1 MNTLAAMMISYLLG
15 SIPSAYIFGRVYKG
29 IDIRD
34 HGSGNVGATNTF
46 RVLGKGPGTTVLIL
60 DILKGLIAVWL
71 VGDLLRVASVL
82 GRVLIGIAAVCGHNW
97 TIFLEFKGGKGIAT
111 SLGVL
116 IGLTI
121 KFPSLIF
128 ALLICIL
135 TWVGTLFLWRYIS
148 VSSMA
153 AALILPFAMVVTG
166 QPPEMILLGAV
177 FCVFVIYRHRSNI
190 TRLMIGTEHKV
201 PLKGFGR
208 QE

>member
-1 MNTLAAMMISYLLG
+1 MNIFLGIIFSYLLG
-15 SIPSAYIFGRVYKG
+15 SIPTAYIFGRVYKG

-46 RVLGKGPGTTVLIL
+46 RVLGKGPGITVLIL
-60 DILKGLIAVWL
+60 DILKGLIAVWI
-71 VGDLLRVASVL
+71 VGDIFHVASVL
-82 GRVLIGIAAVCGHNW
+82 GRVLAGIAAVCGHNW

-135 TWVGTLFLWRYIS
+135 TWAGTLFLWRYIS

-153 AALILPFAMVVTG
+153 AALILPLAMVVTG

-201 PLKGFGR
+201 PLKWFGR
-208 QE
+208 SE